1 MVRKVCLNCR
11 CGKAE
16 HNVVEEEDPGFFF
29 VGKLFDRYIKIQER
43 KREKEIFMK
52 YIRKKCTSIFQDS
65 YLDGTLFEI
74 RWKCALLT

>member
-29 VGKLFDRYIKIQER
+29 VGKLFDRYIKIYIKR
-43 KREKEIFMK
+43 KRERAKRK
-52 YIRKKCTSIFQDS
+52 YQKR
-65 YLDGTLFEI
+65 YLLKNF
-74 RWKCALLT
+74 C

>member
-29 VGKLFDRYIKIQER
+29 VGKLFDRYLHKDIHKKKER
-43 KREKEIFMK
+43 KRNKTDTKERPAQEFLPA
-52 YIRKKCTSIFQDS
+52 F
-65 YLDGTLFEI
+65 F
-74 RWKCALLT
+74 